1 MIIIKIIIITNII
14 NTYIVTI
21 INIITNITQYPV

>member
-1 MIIIKIIIITNII
+1 MIIINIIIITNII